1 MKVKV
6 FDCNNEIELTNKL
19 NDFIKDIEKDNME
32 VVDIKYSLST
42 FVVDHGDD
50 CYCFSALVMYRPVI
64 NYELKLW
71 DEIPE
76 TLKASCIVKEEK

>member
-1 MKVKV
+1 MKMKVKI
-6 FDCNNEIELTNKL
+6 FEGAYETELTNKL
-19 NDFIKDIEKDNME
+19 NDFINDIEKEGME
-32 VVDIKYSLST
+32 VVDIKFAT
-42 FVVDHGDD
+42 FNSF
-50 CYCFSALVMYRPVI
+50 FSALVMYRPVI